1 MKNWIKEQ
9 IDSGAHYDDIIGM
22 VNDEVV
28 SQILMK
34 THGNQTQ
41 AAIKLDMNRGTLRKY
56 INESKERGA

>member
-9 IDSGAHYDDIIGM
+9 IDSCVRYDDIIGK
-22 VNDEVV
+22 VNDEIV
-28 SQILMK
+28 SQILMR

-56 INESKERGA
+56 INESKSRQ